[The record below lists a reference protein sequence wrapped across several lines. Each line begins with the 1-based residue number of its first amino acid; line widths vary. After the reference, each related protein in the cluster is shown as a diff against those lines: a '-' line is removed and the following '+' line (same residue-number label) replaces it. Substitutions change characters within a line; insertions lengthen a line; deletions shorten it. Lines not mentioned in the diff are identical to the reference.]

1 MTPDVRNSLQA
12 YLDSIGRYT
21 LLTAEDEVRL
31 ARRIRKGDKKAK
43 DLMTASNLRL
53 VVKIAKEYNGYG
65 LPLGDLISEGNIG
78 LMRAVEKFDPK
89 HGTKFST
96 YASWWI
102 KQAVRRAIA
111 NQSKTIRVPVHVADK
126 IQKMRRM
133 GHRLAEELGREPD
146 DAELAEE
153 LAVSVSKVSQWRTA
167 GLQPLSLDASAGPDE
182 DTPSLGEVIGDQAAE
197 DPAKR
202 LTDEN
207 MYDTV
212 SAALSVLN
220 ERELQ
225 IISLRFGLDGNK
237 ELTLADIGKKFRVT
251 RERIRQL
258 QNSALSK
265 LHKRIRKQEQ
275 HALARAR
282 AAAARN

>member
-1 MTPDVRNSLQA
+1 MTAEVRTSLQA
-12 YLDSIGRYT
+12 YLDSIGQYP
-21 LLTAEDEVRL
+21 LLTAEEEVQL
-31 ARRIRKGDKKAK
+31 AKRIKRGDRAARER
-43 DLMTASNLRL
+43 MTASNLRL

-65 LPLGDLISEGNIG
+65 LPLEDLISEGNIG

-126 IQKMRRM
+126 IQKMRRL

-153 LAVSVSKVSQWRTA
+153 LDLSESKVAQLRNA
-167 GLQPLSLDASAGPDE
+167 GLQPLSLDAAMGTDD
-182 DTPSLGEVIGDQAAE
+182 DTATLAEIIGDQNAE
-197 DPAKR
+197 DPSQR
-202 LTDEN
+202 LTDDN
-207 MYDTV
+207 MQETV
-212 SAALSVLN
+212 LAALSVLN
-220 ERELQ
+220 ERELK
-225 IISLRFGLDGNK
+225 IIALRFGLEGHK
-237 ELTLADIGKKFRVT
+237 ELTLADIGKKFKVT

-258 QNSALSK
+258 QNSALNK
-265 LHKRIRKQEQ
+265 LHKRIRKDEQ
-275 HALARAR
+275 AALKRALNS
-282 AAAARN
+282 ARN

>member
-65 LPLGDLISEGNIG
+65 LPLEDLISEGNIG

-153 LAVSVSKVSQWRTA
+153 LAVSESKVSQWRTA

-282 AAAARN
+282 AAARN

>member
-1 MTPDVRNSLQA
+1 MTADVRSSLQA
-12 YLDSIGRYT
+12 YLDSIGRYP
-21 LLTAEDEVRL
+21 LLTGEEEVKL
-31 ARRIRKGDKKAK
+31 AKRIKKGDRAAREH
-43 DLMTASNLRL
+43 MTAANLRL

-65 LPLGDLISEGNIG
+65 LPLEDLISEGNIG

-126 IQKMRRM
+126 IQKLRRM
-133 GHRLAEELGREPD
+133 GHRLTEELGREPD

-153 LAVSVSKVSQWRTA
+153 LEISETKVAQLRSA
-167 GLQPLSLDASAGPDE
+167 GLQPLSLDAAMGTEDE
-182 DTPSLGEVIGDQAAE
+182 TATLGEIIGDQSAV
-197 DPAKR
+197 DPSQK
-202 LTDEN
+202 LTDDN
-207 MYDTV
+207 MQETV
-212 SAALSVLN
+212 LAALSVLN
-220 ERELQ
+220 EREMK
-225 IISLRFGLDGNK
+225 IISLRFGLDGQK
-237 ELTLADIGKKFRVT
+237 ELTLADIGKKFKVT

-265 LHKRIRKQEQ
+265 LHKRIRKEEQ
-275 HALARAR
+275 AALKRAEKCL
-282 AAAARN
+282 NN

>member
-153 LAVSVSKVSQWRTA
+153 LAVSESKVSQWRTA

-265 LHKRIRKQEQ
+265 LHKRILKQEQ

>member
-1 MTPDVRNSLQA
+1 MTGDVRSSLQA
-12 YLDSIGRYT
+12 YLDSIGRYP
-21 LLTAEDEVRL
+21 LLTALEEVQL
-31 ARRIRKGDKKAK
+31 AKRIKKGDRAAREH
-43 DLMTASNLRL
+43 MTAANLRL

-65 LPLGDLISEGNIG
+65 LPLEDLISEGNIG

-126 IQKMRRM
+126 IQKMRRL

-146 DAELAEE
+146 DAELADE
-153 LAVSVSKVSQWRTA
+153 LEISESKVAQLRTA
-167 GLQPLSLDASAGPDE
+167 GLQPLSLDAAMGTE
-182 DTPSLGEVIGDQAAE
+182 DDTATLGEIIGDQSAV
-197 DPAKR
+197 DPAQR

-207 MYDTV
+207 MQETV
-212 SAALSVLN
+212 MAALSVLN
-220 ERELQ
+220 ERELK
-225 IISLRFGLDGNK
+225 IISLRFGLDGQK
-237 ELTLADIGKKFRVT
+237 ELTLADIGKKFKVT

-258 QNSALSK
+258 QNSALTK

-275 HALARAR
+275 AALKRAEDSQ
-282 AAAARN
+282 RN